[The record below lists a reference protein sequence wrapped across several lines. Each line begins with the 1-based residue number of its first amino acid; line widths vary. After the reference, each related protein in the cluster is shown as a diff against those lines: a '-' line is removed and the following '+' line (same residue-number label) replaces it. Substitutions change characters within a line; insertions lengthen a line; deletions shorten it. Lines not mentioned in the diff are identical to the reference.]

1 MNRIYR
7 KVWNKALGQLV
18 VASELASSDS
28 SSGGVVDQ
36 RRGATQATP
45 ALLAVALGLV
55 LGLGMS
61 GSATAQSVQIGGS
74 ATCVAFSGKLLEK
87 CLIEGSATAK
97 GSNAVA
103 IGSNSSASAAN
114 SVALGAGSKA
124 TRANT
129 VSVGDAGKERQV
141 TNVAA
146 GTQATDAVNKA
157 QLDAQAR
164 ATQAAL
170 ADVAADGNRYFKA
183 DGAGDDSDAAKIE
196 GEGALA
202 AGAGA
207 QSLANA
213 TTAIGTR
220 PLPQAS
226 APAHSAR
233 ARWRS
238 AMPAWWSG
246 KAQQPS
252 ALAIPPSVP
261 ARTPPA
267 KTVQQRHWVHCPKP
281 PPMARPPSVAVP

>member
-7 KVWNKALGQLV
+7 KVWTKALGQWV

-36 RRGATQATP
+36 RRDATRATP

-61 GSATAQSVQIGGS
+61 GTAAAQSVQIGGS

-103 IGSNSSASAAN
+103 IGSNSNASAAN

-129 VSVGDAGKERQV
+129 VSVGDAGKERQI

-146 GTQATDAVNKA
+146 GAQATDAVNKA

-164 ATQAAL
+164 ATQAAI
-170 ADVAADGNRYFKA
+170 ADVAADGSRYFKA
-183 DGAGDDSDAAKIE
+183 DGAGDDSDAARID
-196 GEGALA
+196 GQGALA

-213 TTAIGTR
+213 TTAIGT
-220 PLPQAS
+220 QAIAAGIGAS
-226 APAHSAR
+226 AF
-233 ARWRS
+233 
-238 AMPAWWSG
+238 G
-246 KAQQPS
+246 QG
-252 ALAIPPSVP
+252 ALAIGDASVVRERRGHR
-261 ARTPPA
+261 ARR
-267 KTVQQRHWVHCPKP
+267 VVRSH
-281 PPMARPPSVAVP
+281 R